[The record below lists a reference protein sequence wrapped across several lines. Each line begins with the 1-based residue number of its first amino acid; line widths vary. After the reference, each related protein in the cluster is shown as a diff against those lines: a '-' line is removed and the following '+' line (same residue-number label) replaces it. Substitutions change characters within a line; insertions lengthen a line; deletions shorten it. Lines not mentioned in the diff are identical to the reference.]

1 MSVIASVVI
10 RRRIPL
16 AAGGCVLSFAL
27 FWAAQRAADVSMVD
41 LMVYRAEGEA
51 ARTGADLY
59 ALRATE
65 YDLPMTY
72 PPFAALLFIPLT
84 LLDPVD
90 LRPLATV
97 GNLLLV
103 FAFVR
108 LSLRL
113 VGERRHARVET
124 ALWVSAVAV
133 WVEPVWTTLR
143 YGQVNLL
150 LAVLVLWS
158 LTRRPDHRWAGV
170 GIGVAAAIKLTPA
183 LFVVFLLLVGAV
195 AGVRRGAW
203 RPAVRHACVAAAAF
217 LGATLLAAAVLPGAS
232 RNFWTRV
239 VFEAGRA
246 GRAENTANQ
255 SVRGVLARL
264 LHTPE
269 PGAWWAVGAAVVCV
283 AGLGVAVAAAAR
295 GERAWGAV
303 ACAATALLVSPV
315 SWSHHWVWCVPMAL
329 LLWTRAARW
338 GGRGRWAAAGGL
350 ALVFC
355 SYALWWVPH
364 GHGRPELAQDFGEM
378 TLSAIYPLAAVGFL
392 AVAAAVALGFPRRG
406 SRVPRAGAGRPRGG
420 LRRWRTSRSA

>member
-295 GERAWGAV
+295 GERAWGGGGGGG
-303 ACAATALLVSPV
+303 AAGGGGGGGGGP
-315 SWSHHWVWCVPMAL
+315 P
-329 LLWTRAARW
+329 RGGG
-338 GGRGRWAAAGGL
+338 GGRGRRGGRGGGAGARGGPPRCWSVRCRGRTTGCGACRWRCCCGRVRRGGVAGGGGRRRAALRWCSVRTRCGGCRTAMVGLNSPRIL
-350 ALVFC
+350 A
-355 SYALWWVPH
+355 
-364 GHGRPELAQDFGEM
+364 R
-378 TLSAIYPLAAVGFL
+378 
-392 AVAAAVALGFPRRG
+392 
-406 SRVPRAGAGRPRGG
+406 
-420 LRRWRTSRSA
+420 